1 MPQKRWDTILLGTII
16 GLLLP
21 PLMLVGLHTSN
32 YADKP
37 LFDFLV
43 YAANVAF
50 LAPLLSF
57 CLTLNLAVFFLLY
70 LFKLEMAPRGMIMA
84 TFFWGLVI
92 VYFKF
97 LYL

>member
-1 MPQKRWDTILLGTII
+1 MLKQRFDKIWVGVVLGV
-16 GLLLP
+16 LLP
-21 PLMLVGLHTSN
+21 PIMLVGLHMSK

-43 YAANVAF
+43 YSANVAF

-70 LFKLEMAPRGMIMA
+70 LLKLEMAPRGMILG
-84 TFFWGLVI
+84 TFVWGLVI